1 MPVTFRR
8 NVVANLLTTGW
19 MALLQF
25 LITPIILWKLGVAG
39 YALVAFFA
47 TFMAFL
53 AVLDLG
59 LSATLTR
66 KIARRESPGAAVLL
80 RSFEVVYALVGVSV
94 GCIII
99 ALDRKSTRLNSSHI
113 PLSRMPSSA

>member
-1 MPVTFRR
+1 
-8 NVVANLLTTGW
+8 

-80 RSFEVVYALVGVSV
+80 QLGAELQGEDVRARVLHAEPLDAHTPMLMTHFGS
-94 GCIII
+94 IIWSYTWRRTGAI
-99 ALDRKSTRLNSSHI
+99 F
-113 PLSRMPSSA
+113 